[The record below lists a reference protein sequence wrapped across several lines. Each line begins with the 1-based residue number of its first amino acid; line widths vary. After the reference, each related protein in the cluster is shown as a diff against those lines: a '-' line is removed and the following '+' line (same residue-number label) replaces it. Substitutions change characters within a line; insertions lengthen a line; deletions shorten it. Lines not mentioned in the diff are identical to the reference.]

1 MLAAAAVCPCPPLLQ
16 PQVAAGAA
24 AELAAL
30 RESCAAALD
39 TLAEARPD
47 QLVVLGPGAGAEPTP
62 YPSGTPGSFRGFGA
76 AVDVV
81 LGSGTPAP
89 GAAPLPASLAVGA
102 WLLADHGWAACP
114 VEGLAV
120 GTGCPPA
127 RCAELGAGLAAGP
140 ARTALLV
147 LGDGSACRT
156 VKAPGYLDER
166 AAPFDALAAEALGA
180 ADTAAL
186 AGLDPVLAEEL
197 GAAGRAPWQVLAGAA
212 AGAGLA
218 GKLLYDEAPY
228 GVGYFVAAWS

>member
-47 QLVVLGPGAGAEPTP
+47 RLVVLGPGAGEDRTP
-62 YPSGTPGSFRGFGA
+62 YPPGTPGSFRGFGA

-81 LGSGTPAP
+81 LGSGSSHP

-120 GTGCPPA
+120 GTGCPPG
-127 RCAELGAGLAAGP
+127 RCAELGAALAAGP
-140 ARTALLV
+140 LAPRCWS
-147 LGDGSACRT
+147 SAT
-156 VKAPGYLDER
+156 
-166 AAPFDALAAEALGA
+166 AAPAA
-180 ADTAAL
+180 
-186 AGLDPVLAEEL
+186 P
-197 GAAGRAPWQVLAGAA
+197 
-212 AGAGLA
+212 
-218 GKLLYDEAPY
+218 
-228 GVGYFVAAWS
+228 

>member
-1 MLAAAAVCPCPPLLQ
+1 
-16 PQVAAGAA
+16 
-24 AELAAL
+24 
-30 RESCAAALD
+30 
-39 TLAEARPD
+39 
-47 QLVVLGPGAGAEPTP
+47 
-62 YPSGTPGSFRGFGA
+62 
-76 AVDVV
+76 
-81 LGSGTPAP
+81 
-89 GAAPLPASLAVGA
+89 PLPASLAVGA

-120 GTGCPPA
+120 GTGCPPG

-166 AAPFDALAAEALGA
+166 AAPFDALAAEALGT